1 MSFSIEEVESFLVSR
16 WSLPIR
22 RACPHLPEQERRYI
36 REDNDLPVPKWA
48 RPQFLQRWLG
58 QAIAARLAW
67 QEGQPDPPCY
77 RFGRR
82 SAPCWSQTAILPYDP
97 RCLRGVDED
106 QLLWYAGMDIER
118 LYRIAREPQ
127 WRVGENL
134 WTLTLL
140 GTCRHLTQ
148 LYAELRRRCKAAKA
162 RELMWQALRLFVT
175 WRANEALHQPI
186 AGTIRRGWN

>member
-1 MSFSIEEVESFLVSR
+1 
-16 WSLPIR
+16 
-22 RACPHLPEQERRYI
+22 
-36 REDNDLPVPKWA
+36 
-48 RPQFLQRWLG
+48 
-58 QAIAARLAW
+58 
-67 QEGQPDPPCY
+67 
-77 RFGRR
+77 
-82 SAPCWSQTAILPYDP
+82 
-97 RCLRGVDED
+97 VDED

-140 GTCRHLTQ
+140 GTCRHLAQ
-148 LYAELRRRCKAAKA
+148 VYGELKRRHKAAKA